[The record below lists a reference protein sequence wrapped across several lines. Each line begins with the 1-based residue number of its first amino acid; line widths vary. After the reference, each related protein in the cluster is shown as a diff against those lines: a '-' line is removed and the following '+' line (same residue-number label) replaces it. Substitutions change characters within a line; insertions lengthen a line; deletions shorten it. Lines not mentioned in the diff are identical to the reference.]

1 MLDHVAMTLK
11 GGPIIK
17 SRTVPCDLTESIIAA
32 ALSDIQDN
40 YADVE
45 IGSYPLFMDGK
56 HGVNLVLR
64 GADDTSLSAAEQN
77 VIQMIKDKKA

>member
-1 MLDHVAMTLK
+1 MTLK